1 MCNLSEYIEEKAI
14 EKGLQKG
21 LQQGIEQGIEKGIY
35 ITLVSLV
42 KQGIITMEKAAKEA
56 GVPVEEF
63 VTVYQN
69 LAETMNNK

>member
-14 EKGLQKG
+14 EQ
-21 LQQGIEQGIEKGIY
+21 GIY

>member
-1 MCNLSEYIEEKAI
+1 MCQAIKDLMEDSRIE
-14 EKGLQKG
+14 
-21 LQQGIEQGIEKGIY
+21 GIEQGIEKGIY

-56 GVPVEEF
+56 GVTVEEF